1 MRSFFRSSC
10 GLAAMALA
18 FLAGLA
24 PAQVVDTLGGTAS
37 APSGASRGKGTVFQV
52 DQTVLLLDYAMWL
65 NMPAPDTVTFFC
77 YRYHS
82 RAGTYTL
89 EWTIPVPVAGTGSGP
104 AWVSPGAISRPLV
117 AGNWY
122 VLGASWNGSLTYYYN
137 GGGTAGTPVSF
148 GNWQRAVTT
157 AAVPPATFAVAAGT
171 DSAVY
176 HQQLTTIPIGSVRN
190 LPANCLSTA
199 AAPPRLVADDL
210 FSVGATTLL
219 ELVGAPA
226 ATPVAFALALGPELA
241 APLSFANCNVWLQP
255 AVTVAALSSATGYAP
270 LTFAVPANPG
280 LVGVTVTN
288 QAVALGNTVS
298 FTNAVNFVV
307 N

>member
-1 MRSFFRSSC
+1 MRSFSRSSC

-157 AAVPPATFAVAAGT
+157 AAVAPATFAVAAGT

>member
-1 MRSFFRSSC
+1 MLLHCIRRLLPAALLLA
-10 GLAAMALA
+10 GLAS
-18 FLAGLA
+18 LA
-24 PAQVVDTLGGTAS
+24 PAQVVDTLGGTGA

-65 NMPAPDTVTFFC
+65 NVPAPDTVTFFC

-89 EWTIPVPVAGTGSGP
+89 EWTIPVPVNGTGSGP
-104 AWVSPGAISRPLV
+104 SWVSPGVVSRPLV

-122 VLGASWNGSLTYYYN
+122 VLGAAWNNSLTYYYN
-137 GGGTAGTPVSF
+137 GGGVAGTPVSF

-157 AAVPPATFAVAAGT
+157 AAVPPATFNVATGT

-176 HQQLTTIPIGSVRN
+176 HQQLTTIPINSVRN
-190 LPANCLSTA
+190 IPASCLSSTA
-199 AAPPRLVADDL
+199 AQPRLVADDL

-226 ATPVAFALALGPELA
+226 STPVAFAMALGPELP

-255 AVTVAALSSATGYAP
+255 AVTVAAISSSAGYAP
-270 LTFAVPANPG
+270 LTFAVPPNPG
-280 LVGVTVTN
+280 LVGVAVTS
-288 QAVALGNTVS
+288 QGVALGTSVA
-298 FTNAVNFVV
+298 FTNAVSFVV